1 MSSDLCLTFFFSTAL
16 CEFDCFLALVLL
28 STQCFVRR
36 SQLYTNVL
44 THDPWYVWKP
54 CASSWCFS
62 VAVFPFQPSMLNDS
76 FTKSMLFFSKKY
88 NARDLQFQ
96 HCSFKVIWNWIT
108 NQKVYVSCLR
118 TTTWSPSSTSDASKR
133 PNDLE
138 ASFFLDFGWCIGE
151 SGAQSAILWNLF
163 VFFLLFAKFGLK
175 TKALLLEKMLM
186 EIFYTG
192 FHIHSK
198 QFSLYPLVMWSS
210 KTYILTILYNNDF
223 SSDS

>member
-1 MSSDLCLTFFFSTAL
+1 MFWLM
-16 CEFDCFLALVLL
+16 
-28 STQCFVRR
+28 
-36 SQLYTNVL
+36 
-44 THDPWYVWKP
+44 THDMYENLVPVVDVFQCQFFHFNHQCWMIHLLNP
-54 CASSWCFS
+54 C
-62 VAVFPFQPSMLNDS
+62 
-76 FTKSMLFFSKKY
+76 FFSKKY

-96 HCSFKVIWNWIT
+96 HCSFKVIWNGTT

-175 TKALLLEKMLM
+175 TNALLLEKMLM
-186 EIFYTG
+186 EMFYTG
-192 FHIHSK
+192 FHIYSK

-210 KTYILTILYNNDF
+210 KTYILTILYNNVF